1 MHESSPTSRSP
12 DFGTALPSFDDMATG
27 ISLKA
32 QHVRE
37 LMSSRPA
44 LGFLEIH
51 AENYMGAGGAPH
63 ARLDALQEY
72 PLSIHGVGLSLAS
85 DRPLEAAHLAR
96 LRALCERH
104 PPTSVSEHLAWAGH
118 SGHFYNDL
126 LPVPLTDAMLARVSD
141 NLMRLQDCLGRQVL
155 IENPAHYLR
164 FDAQALGAELIP
176 ETNFLTRLVE
186 RSGCGLLIDVNNVF
200 VSAHNIGVDPAAWL
214 ESIPAAAVGE
224 IHLAG
229 HVVDEREGLLI
240 DNHGAPVCEAVW
252 ALYADFIQRVGPRP
266 TLIEWDTQVPA
277 LEVLLGQT
285 ARAKQI
291 LQSALVQQGSRVP
304 QTSGPQVESPR

>member
-1 MHESSPTSRSP
+1 MHESSSTSIRA
-12 DFGTALPSFDDMATG
+12 DFATACPSLDGMAVG

-37 LMSSRPA
+37 LMASRPA
-44 LGFLEIH
+44 LGFVEIH

-63 ARLDALQEY
+63 AWLDALQEY

-85 DRPLEAAHLAR
+85 EHPLDAAHLAR
-96 LRALCERH
+96 LRTLCERH

-118 SGHFYNDL
+118 GGHFYNDL

-141 NLMRLQDCLGRQVL
+141 NLMQLQDTLGRQVL

-164 FDAQALGAELIP
+164 FDAGELGAELIP
-176 ETNFLTRLVE
+176 ETHFLTRLVE

-200 VSAHNIGVDPAAWL
+200 VSAHNIGIDPAAWL
-214 ESIPAAAVGE
+214 ESIPGDAVGE

-229 HVVDEREGLLI
+229 HIEDAREGLLI
-240 DNHGAPVCEAVW
+240 DNHGAPVCDEVW
-252 ALYADFIQRVGPRP
+252 ALYADFINRIGPRA
-266 TLIEWDTQVPA
+266 TLIEWDTQVPE
-277 LEVLLGQT
+277 LDVLLGQT
-285 ARAKQI
+285 ARAQS
-291 LQSALVQQGSRVP
+291 LQQDIRARQLTRPG
-304 QTSGPQVESPR
+304 VEGGR

>member
-1 MHESSPTSRSP
+1 MHQPSPSSGSP
-12 DFGTALPSFDDMATG
+12 DFGTAYPSLDEMAVG

-85 DRPLEAAHLAR
+85 ERPLDAMHLAR
-96 LRALCERH
+96 LRTLCERH

-141 NLMRLQDCLGRQVL
+141 NLMQLQDTLGRQVL

-164 FDAQALGAELIP
+164 FDARELGAELIP
-176 ETNFLTRLVE
+176 ETHFLTRLVE

-200 VSAHNIGVDPAAWL
+200 VSAHNIGIDPAAWL
-214 ESIPAAAVGE
+214 ESIPGHAVGE

-229 HVVDEREGLLI
+229 HGEDSREGLLI
-240 DNHGAPVCEAVW
+240 DNHGAPVCDEVW
-252 ALYADFIQRVGPRP
+252 ALYADFINRIGPRP

-285 ARAKQI
+285 TRAQ
-291 LQSALVQQGSRVP
+291 ALLHSTRAQQLTR
-304 QTSGPQVESPR
+304 SGMEGGQ

>member
-1 MHESSPTSRSP
+1 MHNQQRLAGHSDVYIAPSTL
-12 DFGTALPSFDDMATG
+12 DDTAIG

-37 LMSSRPA
+37 LMSSRPV

-63 ARLDALQEY
+63 ARLDALDEY

-85 DRPLEAAHLAR
+85 DRPLDAAHLAR
-96 LRALCERH
+96 LKTLCERH
-104 PPTSVSEHLAWAGH
+104 PPASVSEHLAWAGH

-141 NLMRLQDCLGRQVL
+141 NLARLQDALGRQVL

-176 ETNFLTRLVE
+176 ETHFLNQLVE

-200 VSAHNIGVDPAAWL
+200 VSAHNIGVDPVAWL
-214 ESIPAAAVGE
+214 EDIPASAVGE

-229 HVVDEREGLLI
+229 HIEDEREGLLI
-240 DNHGAPVCEAVW
+240 DNHGALVSDEVW
-252 ALYADFIQRVGPRP
+252 ALYATFIDRIGTRP
-266 TLIEWDTQVPA
+266 TLIEWDTQVPE
-277 LEVLLGQT
+277 LEVLLSQA
-285 ARAKQI
+285 ARARTLMQASSTQAVVC
-291 LQSALVQQGSRVP
+291 LREESR
-304 QTSGPQVESPR
+304 S

>member
-1 MHESSPTSRSP
+1 MRDQLQTAGRSTSGRVQP
-12 DFGTALPSFDDMATG
+12 ALPDMAAG

-51 AENYMGAGGAPH
+51 AENYMGAGGSPH
-63 ARLDALQEY
+63 ARLDALQGY

-85 DRPLEAAHLAR
+85 DRPLDRAHLAR
-96 LRALCERH
+96 LKTLCERH
-104 PPTSVSEHLAWAGH
+104 TPASVSEHLAWAGH

-126 LPVPLTDAMLARVSD
+126 LPVPLTKAMLARVAD
-141 NLMRLQDCLGRQVL
+141 NLAQLQDTLGRQVL

-164 FDAQALGAELIP
+164 FDAHELGAELIP
-176 ETNFLTRLVE
+176 ETLFLNELIE
-186 RSGCGLLIDVNNVF
+186 RSGCGLLVDVNNVF
-200 VSAHNIGVDPAAWL
+200 VSAHNIGIDPAAWL
-214 ESIPAAAVGE
+214 EAIPASAVGE

-229 HVVDEREGLLI
+229 HIADERESLLI
-240 DNHGAPVCEAVW
+240 DNHGAPVSDDVW
-252 ALYADFIQRVGPRP
+252 ALYADFINRIGSRP

-277 LEVLLGQT
+277 LEVLLGQ
-285 ARAKQI
+285 ASRAE
-291 LQSALVQQGSRVP
+291 ALMQESRVH
-304 QTSGPQVESPR
+304 TASHLKAESAR